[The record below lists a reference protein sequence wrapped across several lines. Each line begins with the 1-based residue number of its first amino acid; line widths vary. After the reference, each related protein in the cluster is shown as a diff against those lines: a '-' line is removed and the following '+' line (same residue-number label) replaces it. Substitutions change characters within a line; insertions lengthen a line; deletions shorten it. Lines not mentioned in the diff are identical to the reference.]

1 MPGHL
6 KGTLNEEFT
15 LNLDLAPTILS
26 AAGIQVPGHMQGR
39 DIAQLYT
46 EDYEANRKAWR
57 KDFFYEWSQGRP
69 QDAEGHERNRLR
81 IPAVFALVRKD
92 YKVGILRPLVPGTFR
107 HDPLDPAS
115 HTFSVRSVT
124 C

>member
-26 AAGIQVPGHMQGR
+26 AADIQVPGHMQGR

-46 EDYEANRKAWR
+46 GDYEANRKAWR

-92 YKVGILRPLVPGTFR
+92 YKVGIAPGTFR
-107 HDPLDPAS
+107 HGPWDPAS
-115 HTFSVRSVT
+115 LTFSVGPFT

>member
-1 MPGHL
+1 MPDRL
-6 KGTLNEEFT
+6 KGTLNGEFT

-26 AAGIQVPGHMQGR
+26 AAGIPVPGHMQGR

-46 EDYEANRKAWR
+46 GDYEANRKAWR

-69 QDAEGHERNRLR
+69 EDAEGHENNRLR

-92 YKVGILRPLVPGTFR
+92 YKVG
-107 HDPLDPAS
+107 
-115 HTFSVRSVT
+115 
-124 C
+124 